1 MLTTVQARKQAYGM
15 GDPPLLREE
24 DGTTDAF
31 VEGLEVT
38 QHSYRMHKTVF
49 GPMTSIEAVC
59 HDDWS
64 GEVFEWRWKDD
75 LNPEFLADSMPSV
88 AEVRLSV
95 NSFVNGLERQSTEPE
110 TTFSA
115 QRVALWTYEALGR
128 QPPEALLRIAD
139 APAEAQALG
148 RLFVFTCR
156 VRPPPPL
163 GHDVLTKVDG
173 AWVIGEETSCAEA
186 LRIIAEGQGGV
197 GQAFFRGVPARTS
210 FPPDHA
216 LRYLRTSGA
225 PRIFHSPH
233 AAVNEVDALARN
245 MNSMLVG
252 AAVDIHDR
260 VDPEAS
266 DEELAVIERDMMA
279 VAVDFDDRGNEIEDD
294 PALARSR
301 TTPPTWT
308 WTPPTPITRTSG
320 LSVVCSVSNSIVSRA
335 GFRVLLVL

>member
-1 MLTTVQARKQAYGM
+1 M
-15 GDPPLLREE
+15 
-24 DGTTDAF
+24 
-31 VEGLEVT
+31 
-38 QHSYRMHKTVF
+38 
-49 GPMTSIEAVC
+49 
-59 HDDWS
+59 
-64 GEVFEWRWKDD
+64 
-75 LNPEFLADSMPSV
+75 
-88 AEVRLSV
+88 
-95 NSFVNGLERQSTEPE
+95 
-110 TTFSA
+110 
-115 QRVALWTYEALGR
+115 
-128 QPPEALLRIAD
+128 
-139 APAEAQALG
+139 
-148 RLFVFTCR
+148 
-156 VRPPPPL
+156 
-163 GHDVLTKVDG
+163 
-173 AWVIGEETSCAEA
+173 IGEETSCAEA